1 MKGGMRGGYIA
12 IRKVGEENWQLFN
25 KQEAVATFLNVSR
38 PMVSLALYGKFKKTK
53 NVLMGYE
60 IVYVQKGELK

>member
-1 MKGGMRGGYIA
+1 MMRGGYIA

-25 KQEAVATFLNVSR
+25 KQEAVAAFLKVSR
-38 PMVSLALYGKFKKTK
+38 PMVSFALHKKFKKSG
-53 NVLMGYE
+53 NILMGYE